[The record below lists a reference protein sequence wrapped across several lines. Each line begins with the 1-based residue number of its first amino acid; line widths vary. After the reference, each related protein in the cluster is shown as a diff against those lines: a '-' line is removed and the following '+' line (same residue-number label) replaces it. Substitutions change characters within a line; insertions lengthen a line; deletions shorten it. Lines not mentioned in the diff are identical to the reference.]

1 MRIESS
7 IITSL
12 SELRAIEQQRIA
24 EERASVEREKQRVI
38 DEARAKELA
47 RVQAENAR
55 VEAER
60 SERVRI
66 EQARVDAEREAR
78 MRVEAAE
85 AAERMRLAAELEQ
98 QRMVAELD
106 LRRAEVAK
114 KRPTW
119 MIAVTAAAFVAAI
132 GLSVFAV
139 SKSQD
144 AEQARGQQAQAQR
157 VRDDAKRDLADAVAK
172 LDGLQADV
180 EKSDQVLAQLE
191 QRLVAAQSEA
201 DRKRVQREV
210 DAEQQRKREL
220 QNRIAAEQARQ
231 ALIKRRE
238 IIDVSKCV
246 GTAVGCLK

>member
-47 RVQAENAR
+47 RVQAESAR

-60 SERVRI
+60 TERIRI
-66 EQARVDAEREAR
+66 EQARADAEREAR

-119 MIAVTAAAFVAAI
+119 MIAVTASAFVAAI

-139 SKSQD
+139 SKSQE
-144 AEQARGQQAQAQR
+144 AEHARTQQAEAQR
-157 VRDDAKRDLADAVAK
+157 IRDDAKRDLADAVAK

-180 EKSDQVLAQLE
+180 AKSDELLSQLE
-191 QRLVAAQSEA
+191 HRLVAAQNEA
-201 DRKRVQREV
+201 DRKRVQREL

-220 QNRIAAEQARQ
+220 QSRIAAEQARQ
-231 ALIKRRE
+231 ARIKRRE